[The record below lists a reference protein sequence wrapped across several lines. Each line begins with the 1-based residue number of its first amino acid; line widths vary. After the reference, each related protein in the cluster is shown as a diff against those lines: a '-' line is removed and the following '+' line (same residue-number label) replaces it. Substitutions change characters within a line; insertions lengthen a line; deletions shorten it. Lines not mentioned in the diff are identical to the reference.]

1 MSDDRVHAIVKTLHV
16 HSNHT
21 VEVFFGCALDR
32 ADMRDAG
39 VVNKDVNAVVAEQFF
54 KAGL

>member
-1 MSDDRVHAIVKTLHV
+1 MSDDRVHAIVKALHV

-21 VEVFFGCALDR
+21 VEVFFGCAFDR